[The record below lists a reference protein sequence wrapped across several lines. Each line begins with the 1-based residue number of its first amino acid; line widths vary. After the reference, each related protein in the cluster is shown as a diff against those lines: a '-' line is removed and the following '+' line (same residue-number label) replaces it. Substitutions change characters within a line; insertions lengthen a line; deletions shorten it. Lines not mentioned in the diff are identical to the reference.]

1 VTFVD
6 TVTMG
11 SATVFNDE
19 RDDLT
24 GKIDMLGSVFDMFE
38 D

>member
-1 VTFVD
+1 MI
-6 TVTMG
+6 TMG
-11 SATVFNDE
+11 SGTVFKDE

-24 GKIDMLGSVFDMFE
+24 GKIDMLGSVFDMFK